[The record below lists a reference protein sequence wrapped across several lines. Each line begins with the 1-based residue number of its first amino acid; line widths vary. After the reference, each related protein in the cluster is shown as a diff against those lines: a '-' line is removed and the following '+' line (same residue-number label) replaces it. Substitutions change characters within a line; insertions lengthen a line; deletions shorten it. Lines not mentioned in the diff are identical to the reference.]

1 MQTDLN
7 FNVTFSGNALHI
19 AGSPMTVE
27 IFSTKGN
34 KLMAVDNVSGTL
46 SLAKLPVGMYVAKV
60 RGNGTNMV
68 RAIQIK

>member
-1 MQTDLN
+1 MSHKLPQK
-7 FNVTFSGNALHI
+7 
-19 AGSPMTVE
+19 GSL
-27 IFSTKGN
+27 G